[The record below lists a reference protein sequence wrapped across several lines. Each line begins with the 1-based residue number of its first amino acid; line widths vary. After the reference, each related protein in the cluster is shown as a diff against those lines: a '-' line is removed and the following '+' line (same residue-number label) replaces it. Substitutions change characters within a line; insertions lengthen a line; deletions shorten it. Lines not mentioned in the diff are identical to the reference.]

1 MTTRE
6 AADKWGLQIKTVQ
19 RVAKAGRI
27 KGAKQAGKAWII
39 PDDAECPLLTVGR
52 PRLYEPAEKECPKTE
67 QKEAA
72 KPLPS
77 ASLKEFTQK
86 AENLLNALYSAY
98 KAYNPQGVYLAV
110 AINGGTIRVNN
121 SYWSYDWQRPID
133 MRWEGDSNGN
143 AGEGQGD
150 SSGVHGTGTED

>member
-52 PRLYEPAEKECPKTE
+52 PRLYECPKTS
-67 QKEAA
+67 QKGVV
-72 KPLPS
+72 KSLPS
-77 ASLKEFTQK
+77 ISLEFTC
-86 AENLLNALYSAY
+86 
-98 KAYNPQGVYLAV
+98 
-110 AINGGTIRVNN
+110 
-121 SYWSYDWQRPID
+121 
-133 MRWEGDSNGN
+133 
-143 AGEGQGD
+143 
-150 SSGVHGTGTED
+150 

>member
-1 MTTRE
+1 MH
-6 AADKWGLQIKTVQ
+6 
-19 RVAKAGRI
+19 
-27 KGAKQAGKAWII
+27 
-39 PDDAECPLLTVGR
+39 
-52 PRLYEPAEKECPKTE
+52 EPAEIECPKTA

-86 AENLLNALYSAY
+86 AENLLNGLYIAY
-98 KAYNPQGVYLAV
+98 KAYNPQGAYLAV

-121 SYWSYDWQRPID
+121 SYWSYDWQRPVD
-133 MRWEGDSNGN
+133 MRWEVDSNGN

-150 SSGVHGTGTED
+150 SSGVHGAGTED

>member
-39 PDDAECPLLTVGR
+39 PDDAECPLLVVGR
-52 PRLYEPAEKECPKTE
+52 PRLYEPSEKECPQTP
-67 QKEAA
+67 QKGVV

-77 ASLKEFTQK
+77 TNLKEFTYE
-86 AENLLNALYSAY
+86 AENLLNGLYSAY
-98 KAYNPQGVYLAV
+98 KAYSPEGVFLSV
-110 AINGGTIRVNN
+110 NMCGGRIQLYNAYWGNDSTRPVNMEVN
-121 SYWSYDWQRPID
+121 VYDKP
-133 MRWEGDSNGN
+133 
-143 AGEGQGD
+143 A
-150 SSGVHGTGTED
+150 